1 MWEGEERK
9 IGIPPTLSRFLESDA
24 FKYFPEP
31 PSLFTPFVAAST
43 VALARRG
50 VPHGSLGSWSDGGR
64 RKWRGRKKVGRRW
77 RGRQEGRGFGEGKGK
92 MRWGGGG
99 GEWEWE
105 ERVEGE
111 RGEKAR
117 KVKG

>member
-92 MRWGGGG
+92 MRG
-99 GEWEWE
+99 GEE
-105 ERVEGE
+105 EGSGNGRKGWKEREGRKPE
-111 RGEKAR
+111 R
-117 KVKG
+117 